1 MAVVLAVQVSAPSRQ
16 ALRRGLRGRGLRLV
30 ACASW
35 DRVAHRLERDLVDG
49 IVVDVRALRDMGIA
63 VARRFPRIPVFALG
77 AFRPDDG
84 ALLAACRRAG
94 LRGILVEGV
103 DDIAFGDM
111 VAGQSAGRLRRAALA
126 DAPRVLRLIEPIQR
140 RAWDEVLARVGQPT
154 RTLDLAESLGRTRE
168 HLSREFAAG
177 GAPNLKR
184 VIDLARVA
192 WAADLLANPGYGVTT
207 VAAILHY
214 SSASHLAGAA
224 LRVAGAKPGELATL
238 GPQGVLWRFAR
249 GRMRS
254 RVGAAN

>member
-1 MAVVLAVQVSAPSRQ
+1 MAVVLAVQTTASARQ

-30 ACASW
+30 TCATW
-35 DRVAHRLERDLVDG
+35 ERVAQRLERDLVDG
-49 IVVDVRALRDMGIA
+49 IVVDVRAARDMGIA

-103 DDIAFGDM
+103 DDIALGEL
-111 VAGQSAGRLRRAALA
+111 VAGQSAGRLRRAALS
-126 DAPRVLRLIEPIQR
+126 DAPRVLRLTEPIQR
-140 RAWDEVLARVGQPT
+140 RAWEEVLTRVGQPT
-154 RTLDLAESLGRTRE
+154 RTSELAQTLGRTRE

-192 WAADLLANPGYGVTT
+192 WAADLLANPGYAIST
-207 VAAILHY
+207 VAAILRY

-224 LRVAGAKPGELATL
+224 LRVAGAPPRELASL
-238 GPQGVLWRFAR
+238 GPRGVLSRFVR

-254 RVGAAN
+254 RL